1 MVRFRQK
8 GYGRANGTTM
18 NSPITFPPPAPVL
31 KLARP
36 SAEKWAA
43 TLAEERR
50 RLQEDHDA
58 LRDREANLR
67 DYEARL
73 RDLQAEIEASRPG
86 MMPPSAS
93 SATRPVGFPTPRP
106 SSRTPF
112 TEDPAWHQAWEKLHR
127 ARELMEVEQAHL
139 RDERIVFHD
148 QNEEMKRREFLVAG
162 REVQVAEREA
172 LVAAAEPRACE
183 HPMSAMTRLT
193 TAPFKMARSVFRGKH

>member
-1 MVRFRQK
+1 
-8 GYGRANGTTM
+8 M
-18 NSPITFPPPAPVL
+18 NSPITFPPPAPIL

-86 MMPPSAS
+86 AMTPLAAPVS
-93 SATRPVGFPTPRP
+93 RPTGSLAPRP

-112 TEDPAWHQAWEKLHR
+112 TEDPALHQAWEKLHR
-127 ARELMEVEQAHL
+127 ARELLEVEQAHL
-139 RDERIVFHD
+139 RDERMVFHD
-148 QNEEMKRREFLVAG
+148 QSEDLKRREFLVAG
-162 REVQVAEREA
+162 REAQVAEREA
-172 LVAAAEPRACE
+172 LVAAASSASVSSADAEPIAGE
-183 HPMSAMTRLT
+183 HTMSAMTRLT
-193 TAPFKMARSVFRGKH
+193 TAPFKMARSVFRGRH